1 MTRAVIDT
9 NVWVAGVL
17 SAGGP
22 PARVVDAALS
32 GLVVPVLSPA
42 ILAEYEDVL
51 HRRELSL
58 PFADVEAILTYLRLP
73 GEHVIHVD
81 PTGAERVCVDP
92 DDDMFLA
99 AAAEGGAAFVVTGN
113 TGHFPRSP
121 WRGIRII
128 EPRGF
133 MELIDAAD

>member
-1 MTRAVIDT
+1 MIRAVIDT
-9 NVWVAGVL
+9 NIWVAGVL
-17 SAGGP
+17 SVSGP
-22 PARVVDAALS
+22 PARVIDAALS

-58 PFADVEAILTYLRLP
+58 PLGDVDAILTYLRLP

-81 PTGAERVCVDP
+81 PAEVERVCADP
-92 DDDMFLA
+92 DDDMFLVA
-99 AAAEGGAAFVVTGN
+99 AVEGGAAFVVTGN

-128 EPRGF
+128 EPRG
-133 MELIDAAD
+133 LPSDA

>member
-1 MTRAVIDT
+1 LIRAVIDT

-32 GLVVPVLSPA
+32 GLVILVLSPA

-58 PFADVEAILTYLRLP
+58 PLRDVDAILTYLRLP
-73 GEHVIHVD
+73 GDHVIHVD
-81 PTGAERVCVDP
+81 PTEVERVCVDP

-133 MELIDAAD
+133 IELIE

>member
-1 MTRAVIDT
+1 LIRAVIDT
-9 NVWVAGVL
+9 NIWVAGVL
-17 SAGGP
+17 SVSGP
-22 PARVVDAALS
+22 PARVIDAALS

-58 PFADVEAILTYLRLP
+58 PLGDVDAILTYLRLP

-81 PTGAERVCVDP
+81 PAEVERVCADP
-92 DDDMFLA
+92 DDDMFLVA
-99 AAAEGGAAFVVTGN
+99 AVEGGAAFVVTGN

-133 MELIDAAD
+133 IDLIE

>member
-1 MTRAVIDT
+1 LTRAVIDT

-17 SAGGP
+17 SVGGP
-22 PARVVDAALS
+22 PARVVDVALG

-58 PFADVEAILTYLRLP
+58 PLGDVDAILTYLRLP
-73 GEHVIHVD
+73 GDHVTHVD
-81 PTGAERVCVDP
+81 PTEVERVCADP
-92 DDDMFLA
+92 DDDVFLA
-99 AAAEGGAAFVVTGN
+99 AAVEGGVAFVVTGN

-133 MELIDAAD
+133 IELIV

>member
-51 HRRELSL
+51 HRREILL
-58 PFADVEAILTYLRLP
+58 PLADVEAILTYLRIP

-81 PTGAERVCVDP
+81 PVGVEQVCVDP

-99 AAAEGGAAFVVTGN
+99 AAVEGAAAFVVTGN

-133 MELIDAAD
+133 MALIE

>member
-1 MTRAVIDT
+1 LTRAVIDT
-9 NVWVAGVL
+9 NVWVAGVP
-17 SAGGP
+17 SADGP
-22 PARVVDAALS
+22 PARVVDAALI

-58 PFADVEAILTYLRLP
+58 PLADVEAILTYLRLP
-73 GEHVIHVD
+73 GEHVIQVD
-81 PTGAERVCVDP
+81 PTGVERVCVDP

-99 AAAEGGAAFVVTGN
+99 AAVEGGAAFVVTGN
-113 TGHFPRSP
+113 RGHFPRGP

-133 MELIDAAD
+133 VELIEL